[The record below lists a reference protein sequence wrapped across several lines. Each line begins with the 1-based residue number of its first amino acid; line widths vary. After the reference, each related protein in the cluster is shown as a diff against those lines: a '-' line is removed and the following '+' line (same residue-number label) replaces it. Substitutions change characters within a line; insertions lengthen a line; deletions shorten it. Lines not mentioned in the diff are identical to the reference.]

1 MLSPCN
7 CRAGWIPPGKLRR
20 LGPIEN
26 RPPRLDKSRPSE
38 VGLEAEEK
46 PHNYHP
52 FIRRPGGDCPVL
64 HRRWPIYLRRRGDRR
79 SLAAP
84 PGAGRASQAGQPP
97 PRHRHRHRAGRPRR
111 ADPIRSARH
120 PGTHPFPSGSDR
132 GAILMAE
139 VRRTPQAETDLAE
152 ILEYLHQHNPSVCCR
167 ALCHCVLR

>member
-1 MLSPCN
+1 FSAAPKGPKQE
-7 CRAGWIPPGKLRR
+7 RFWWI
-20 LGPIEN
+20 EE

-38 VGLEAEEK
+38 VGLEVEEK
-46 PHNYHP
+46 PYNDHT

-64 HRRWPIYLRRRGDRR
+64 HRRWPIHLRRRGDRR

-84 PGAGRASQAGQPP
+84 PGTGRASQAGQPP

-139 VRRTPQAETDLAE
+139 VLRTPQAERTCRRASNTSTSTTL
-152 ILEYLHQHNPSVCCR
+152 LLPSIMGPIP
-167 ALCHCVLR
+167 